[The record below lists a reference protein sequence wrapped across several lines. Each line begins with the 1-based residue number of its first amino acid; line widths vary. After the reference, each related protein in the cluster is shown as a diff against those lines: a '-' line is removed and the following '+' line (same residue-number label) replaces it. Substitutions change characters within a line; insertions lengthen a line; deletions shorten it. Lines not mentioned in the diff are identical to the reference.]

1 MSYLEG
7 ENTREVLLLTDLKSL
22 VLTVA
27 WTGRDARRLGLTFD
41 RLHVETNPLFIII
54 PELLCKERQQ
64 TLCLPCDSDQ
74 IVVAAATV
82 QGCLPQW

>member
-1 MSYLEG
+1 M
-7 ENTREVLLLTDLKSL
+7 
-22 VLTVA
+22 A
-27 WTGRDARRLGLTFD
+27 WTGRDARKLGLTFD
-41 RLHVETNPLFIII
+41 RLHVETDTMFIII
-54 PELLCKERQQ
+54 PELLYKERQQ